1 MTTKADQIRALYAT
15 GRLSTSEIAERVG
28 CRVEYVRVCARQRK
42 NGEVSEIDR
51 RYTTS
56 PLGKMTRQRRED
68 ECESAARRAYY
79 AALEQTADMKA
90 ANAAARRASAA
101 ARDRGASS
109 YEVQLIAM
117 RVRARVRSHTGCKV
131 RAREA
136 ARQTRLQLQ
145 AFHVKNQEN
154 QHGQQAEA

>member
-1 MTTKADQIRALYAT
+1 MTKADQIRALYAT
-15 GRLSTSEIAERVG
+15 GLSTSEVAERVG
-28 CRVEYVRVCARQRK
+28 CRTEYVRVCARQRK
-42 NGEVSEIDR
+42 DGGASEIDK

-56 PLGKMTRQRRED
+56 DLGRLTRQRRED

-79 AALEQTADMKA
+79 AVLEQTADKAA

-109 YEVQLIAM
+109 YEVQLIAK
-117 RVRARVRSHTGCKV
+117 RARSRVRSHTGCKV

-145 AFHVKNQEN
+145 ALSHMKPTTVHGESN
-154 QHGQQAEA
+154 GQQA